1 MAHLDPSRTALELDD
16 EELAA
21 AGALLLVPDANVL
34 EKAEAQEI
42 LERLETAGV
51 TVNRELRGYAAR
63 IVAVL
68 AQPELRV
75 MVERFAAE
83 SVQRDFA
90 SVRGEFGVWGEPT
103 KNGNEFTPIEPSLI
117 AWAVSRAVGLGPR
130 AEPGLSEP
138 VELRSSVFQNVIN
151 HLAELDINAA
161 DTVLEA
167 DSLDPGTRK
176 VIIRLALDRRLS
188 WRVFSAWR
196 NGMGVEKASAVAV
209 IDGGESGLWF
219 SERLDI
225 ESSDPRIRLRPAKS
239 SDVWERI
246 VEVALWPRADED
258 DRAL

>member
-21 AGALLLVPDANVL
+21 AGALLLMPDAKVL
-34 EKAEAQEI
+34 EKPEAREI
-42 LERLETAGV
+42 LERLEAAGISA
-51 TVNRELRGYAAR
+51 NRELQGYAAR

-68 AQPELRV
+68 AQPQLRV

-130 AEPGLSEP
+130 VEPGLSEP
-138 VELRSSVFQNVIN
+138 IELRSSVFQNVIN
-151 HLAELDINAA
+151 HLAEVDVNAA
-161 DTVLEA
+161 DAVLEA
-167 DSLDPGTRK
+167 EGLDTDIRK
-176 VIIRLALDRRLS
+176 AVVQLVLDRRLS

-196 NGMGVEKASAVAV
+196 NGMGAEEASAVAV

-246 VEVALWPRADED
+246 VEVALWPRGEED
-258 DRAL
+258 DRAT